1 MNRYPL
7 VIVNGYPQEI
17 SDTDRLYNA
26 GNITRGF
33 NPPAPA
39 VDGDL
44 WFDTSNNLL
53 KVYDGSGWISIVG
66 SGGGSGGSTVVSPT
80 APTTPSNGS
89 LWYDTLEGYLKVYLA
104 GSAVWAPASHKFFV
118 QNTEPASGF
127 EQGDIWYSPLTG
139 TFRMYVGGSTNAWT
153 PMGSQLSVSDI
164 LAFG

>member
-1 MNRYPL
+1 MNRYPV

-17 SDTDRLYNA
+17 SATDRLYNI
-26 GNITRGF
+26 GNITRGP

-53 KVYDGSGWISIVG
+53 KIYDGNAFTTVG
-66 SGGGSGGSTVVSPT
+66 GGAGGGGSTTVSPT
-80 APTTPSNGS
+80 APATPSNGS
-89 LWYDTLEGYLKVYLA
+89 LWYDTNEGFLKVYLA
-104 GSAVWAPASHKFFV
+104 GSTQWVPSHSTFFV
-118 QNTEPASGF
+118 QDAAPSTGF

-139 TFRMYVGGSTNAWT
+139 TFRMYIGGSTNAWT
-153 PMGSQLSVSDI
+153 PMGSQLSISDI

>member
-17 SDTDRLYNA
+17 SGTDRLYNI
-26 GNITRGF
+26 GNITRGP

-53 KVYDGSGWISIVG
+53 KIYDGSGWTSVG
-66 SGGGSGGSTVVSPT
+66 GGAGGGGSTTVSPT
-80 APTTPSNGS
+80 APATPSNGS
-89 LWYDTLEGYLKVYLA
+89 LWYDTSEGFLKVYLA
-104 GSAVWAPASHKFFV
+104 STTEWVPASHTFFV
-118 QNTEPASGF
+118 QDATPSSGF

-139 TFRMYVGGSTNAWT
+139 TFRMYIGGSTNAWT